1 MDKRISDSE
10 YKLALSRA
18 ASKRSGVGTTHGSQA
33 IGENI
38 DCVAFSSAMELF
50 VGKGWGEIMPTP
62 SICFHPKQGGSCVL
76 LTPDGRLKK
85 GVTCDLQSP
94 WNSQK
99 AEELKATI
107 YETIK
112 G

>member
-1 MDKRISDSE
+1 MDARISDSE
-10 YKLALSRA
+10 YKVALNRA
-18 ASKRSGVGTTHGSQA
+18 AVERSGVGTTHGSQA

-38 DCVAFSSAMELF
+38 DCVAFSNAIELF

-62 SICFHPKQGGSCVL
+62 STCFHPKQGGSCVL
-76 LTPDGRLKK
+76 VTPDGRRKK
-85 GVTCDLQSP
+85 GVTCDLQTP

-99 AEELKATI
+99 AEKLKATI
-107 YETIK
+107 YESLK